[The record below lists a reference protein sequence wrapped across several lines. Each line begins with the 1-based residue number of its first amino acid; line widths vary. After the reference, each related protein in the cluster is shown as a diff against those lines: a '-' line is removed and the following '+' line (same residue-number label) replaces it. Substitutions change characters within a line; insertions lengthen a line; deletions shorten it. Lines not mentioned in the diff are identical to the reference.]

1 MNNLIAHFSLLKY
14 AVLLI
19 IERDRRS
26 TFAFCDKICGQTGSE
41 NVQPVLQHCGKK
53 SLKGMLRVLPPT
65 FKPVLQVA

>member
-1 MNNLIAHFSLLKY
+1 MVRIREQFNCALQFIEY

-41 NVQPVLQHCGKK
+41 NDHV
-53 SLKGMLRVLPPT
+53 MWLRWTAACLSAPRNIS
-65 FKPVLQVA
+65 